1 MIKSITVTEKS
12 IRLRESFVT
21 ALRSV
26 SAYPVIQ
33 VVIELIDG
41 RFGVGECVAT
51 PQISGDSHEAILRQL
66 HSPAVQGLREISP
79 EIISKL
85 EIFPSAKAALDMALW
100 NTEKHPSCSVA
111 TDVTV
116 PIAEL
121 ADLKA
126 IVRERVTAGFDTF
139 KLKVK
144 QEEISDLLQRIEI
157 IRQEAGQ
164 NAIIRI
170 DPNQAWSLEY
180 AISAAREIAKC
191 GANIEYLEQPL
202 PKADLLGH
210 AALAQ
215 ECNIPLMA
223 DESCFSQTDLE
234 KVVETQAFQ
243 YLNVKILKAGGVT
256 PALQLANQA
265 INSGLK
271 VSIGSM
277 MEGVLGIK
285 AASYLAHQLDP
296 EATHDLDA
304 AWWFEESPISYQ
316 GSIVHS

>member
-12 IRLRESFVT
+12 ISLRAPFVT

-26 SAYPVIQ
+26 IAYPVIQ
-33 VVIELIDG
+33 VEIEFIDG
-41 RFGVGECVAT
+41 RIGIGECVAT
-51 PQISGDSHEAILRQL
+51 PQISGDSHEVILQQL
-66 HSPAVQGLREISP
+66 HSPAVQGLKEISP

-85 EIFPSAKAALDMALW
+85 EIFSSAKAALDMALW
-100 NTEKHPSCSVA
+100 NTEIHSSCSVA

-121 ADLKA
+121 ADLKD
-126 IVRERVTAGFDTF
+126 IVQERVTTGFETF

-144 QEEISDLLQRIEI
+144 QDELSDLLQRIEI
-157 IRQEAGQ
+157 IRQVAGQ

-180 AISAAREIAKC
+180 AISATRELAKS

-202 PKADLLGH
+202 PKADLSGH
-210 AALAQ
+210 SALAQ

-223 DESCFSQTDLE
+223 DESCFSQADLE
-234 KVVETQAFQ
+234 KVVATKAFQ
-243 YLNVKILKAGGVT
+243 YLNVKILKAGGVI

-277 MEGVLGIK
+277 MEGVLGIRS
-285 AASYLAHQLDP
+285 AIYLAHQLAP
-296 EATHDLDA
+296 AATHDLDA
-304 AWWFEESPISYQ
+304 AWWFKESPISYL
-316 GSIVHS
+316 GSIVRS

>member
-12 IRLRESFVT
+12 ISLRAPFVT

-33 VVIELIDG
+33 VEIELLDG
-41 RFGVGECVAT
+41 RIGVGECVAT
-51 PQISGDSHEAILRQL
+51 PQISGDTHEVILQQL
-66 HSPAVQGLREISP
+66 HSPAVQDLREISP
-79 EIISKL
+79 EVISKL

-100 NTEKHPSCSVA
+100 NIEMHPSCSVA

-116 PIAEL
+116 PIAGL
-121 ADLKA
+121 ADLKD
-126 IVRERVTAGFDTF
+126 IVQERVNAGFNTF

-144 QEEISDLLQRIEI
+144 QDEFSDLLQRIEI
-157 IRQEAGQ
+157 IREVAGQ
-164 NAIIRI
+164 AAKIRI

-180 AISAAREIAKC
+180 AILATREIAKS

-210 AALAQ
+210 TALAQ
-215 ECNIPLMA
+215 ECGIPLMA
-223 DESCFSQTDLE
+223 DESCFSQADLE
-234 KVVETQAFQ
+234 KVVATKAFQ
-243 YLNVKILKAGGVT
+243 YINVKILKAGGVM

-265 INSGLK
+265 MNAGLK

-277 MEGVLGIK
+277 MEGVLGIR
-285 AASYLAHQLDP
+285 AAIYLAHQLAP

-304 AWWFEESPISYQ
+304 AWWFKESPISYL

>member
-1 MIKSITVTEKS
+1 MIKNITITEKS
-12 IRLRESFVT
+12 VSLRSPFVT

-33 VVIELIDG
+33 VEIEFSDG
-41 RFGVGECVAT
+41 RIGVGECVAT
-51 PQISGDSHEAILRQL
+51 PQISGDTHEVILQQL
-66 HSPAVQGLREISP
+66 HSPTVQDLNEISP

-85 EIFPSAKAALDMALW
+85 EIFPSARAALDMALW
-100 NTEKHPSCSVA
+100 NTEIHPSCSVG
-111 TDVTV
+111 TDVTI
-116 PIAEL
+116 PISKL
-121 ADLKA
+121 TDLKD
-126 IVRERVTAGFDTF
+126 IIQKRVTAGFDTF

-144 QEEISDLLQRIEI
+144 QDELSDLLQRIEI
-157 IRQEAGQ
+157 IREVAGQ
-164 NAIIRI
+164 NVIIRI

-180 AISAAREIAKC
+180 AISATREIAKS

-210 AALAQ
+210 TALAQ

-223 DESCFSQTDLE
+223 DESCFSQEDLE
-234 KVVETQAFQ
+234 KVVTTQAFK
-243 YLNVKILKAGGVT
+243 YLNVKILKAGGVM
-256 PALQLANQA
+256 PAMQLANQA

-277 MEGVLGIK
+277 MEGVLGIR
-285 AASYLAHQLDP
+285 AAIYLAHQIAP
-296 EATHDLDA
+296 ETTHDLDA
-304 AWWFEESPISYQ
+304 AWWFKESPISYQ

>member
-12 IRLRESFVT
+12 ISLRAPFVT

-33 VVIELIDG
+33 VEIQFIDG
-41 RFGVGECVAT
+41 RIGIGECVAT
-51 PQISGDSHEAILRQL
+51 PQISGDSHEGILQQL
-66 HSPAVQGLREISP
+66 HSPAVQDLNEISP

-100 NTEKHPSCSVA
+100 NTEIHPSCSIA
-111 TDVTV
+111 TDVTI

-121 ADLKA
+121 KDLRE
-126 IVRERVTAGFDTF
+126 IVQERVNAGFDTF

-144 QEEISDLLQRIEI
+144 EDELSDLLQRIEI
-157 IRQEAGQ
+157 IRELAGQ
-164 NAIIRI
+164 AAIIRI

-180 AISAAREIAKC
+180 AVLATREIAKS

-210 AALAQ
+210 TALAQ

-223 DESCFSQTDLE
+223 DESCFSQEDLE
-234 KVVETQAFQ
+234 KVVSTRAFK
-243 YLNVKILKAGGVT
+243 YLNVKILKAGGVV
-256 PALQLANQA
+256 PALQIANQA

-277 MEGVLGIK
+277 MEGVLGIR
-285 AASYLAHQLDP
+285 AAIYLAHQIAP
-296 EATHDLDA
+296 ETTHDLDA
-304 AWWFEESPISYQ
+304 AWWFKESPINYQ
-316 GSIVHS
+316 GSIVHT